1 MAKESRVNSIKE
13 FVYIDEIEL
22 NSVLAQLDNGLT
34 TVIHDMQQALSGN
47 TDLNSKS
54 KTKHGSG
61 GLSAVVKAEA
71 GSSTTLQTGNQDIN
85 QTISQEAV
93 DTVYSDYAVNII
105 LKELRKNKQLYVDDG
120 VNKPVGSF
128 ISIESIF
135 SILDFEE
142 IHSLTT
148 NPDFKR
154 LIEEQGEEIS
164 KDELEQQLNGL
175 DVMSSIS
182 NVYKEVTKGTELISV
197 NDGLIFA
204 EDKNFR
210 MNSTQRKMLSLRRSS
225 IRILGI
231 VEAKVTDKDMDMD
244 TIVKTDDLST
254 LSDFA
259 GRTNFFLLSLLGKKI
274 LKNNDR
280 LIKPIAI
287 YFD

>member
-1 MAKESRVNSIKE
+1 
-13 FVYIDEIEL
+13 
-22 NSVLAQLDNGLT
+22 
-34 TVIHDMQQALSGN
+34 
-47 TDLNSKS
+47 
-54 KTKHGSG
+54 
-61 GLSAVVKAEA
+61 
-71 GSSTTLQTGNQDIN
+71 
-85 QTISQEAV
+85 
-93 DTVYSDYAVNII
+93 
-105 LKELRKNKQLYVDDG
+105 
-120 VNKPVGSF
+120 
-128 ISIESIF
+128 
-135 SILDFEE
+135 
-142 IHSLTT
+142 
-148 NPDFKR
+148 
-154 LIEEQGEEIS
+154 
-164 KDELEQQLNGL
+164 
-175 DVMSSIS
+175 MSSIS